1 MTTKIIAN
9 ISGFFVFD
17 SENKLIEFKAYSKNP
32 EEIAD
37 KIHNLSKYTIS
48 DELKEI
54 LTDIE
59 DINIETNSADALNF
73 IRVFGKKVELLTK
86 ADYYNELVAQL
97 PKILVE
103 KGFLKDEVE
112 LNELTREVSIAL
124 SKKSV
129 AYSSQ
134 RIDKNVVHAILSM
147 DDIDKTT
154 NLFSS
159 RIREWYGVH
168 FPEIIKEVPNHVTL
182 CKLITEIG
190 ARDSFTEDLIKNYGF
205 SNEKSKKFAEL
216 AASSMGAQF
225 EEKDLRPL
233 QAMAQ
238 RTLDLYDER
247 ESLDSWIEREM
258 GRIAPNM
265 KAIVGSAIAARL
277 IALAGGLREIAM
289 KPASTVQLLGA
300 EKALFRAL
308 KTGAKPPKHGI
319 IYQMPELH
327 SSPWWQRGNISRA
340 IAGRLTIAA
349 RIDAFQGEFMGD
361 QLRKDVDNKIE
372 EIREKYKEPPEGKKP
387 PIDRSQQ
394 PPRQGSRPPRYG
406 TRPPRQGSR
415 PPRQGQ
421 KKYPPKKGNYSQKKR
436 RY

>member
-1 MTTKIIAN
+1 MTIKIIAN

-17 SENKLIEFKAYSKNP
+17 NQDKLIEFTAYEKNP
-32 EEIAD
+32 EKIAE

-48 DELKEI
+48 EELENIFSDLKEK
-54 LTDIE
+54 T
-59 DINIETNSADALNF
+59 IETNSADVQNF
-73 IRVFGKKVELLTK
+73 SRSKGIKSELIIK
-86 ADYYNELVAQL
+86 SENYQAVIS
-97 PKILVE
+97 KIPEILIQKNYIKDDAEYTVL
-103 KGFLKDEVE
+103 LKD
-112 LNELTREVSIAL
+112 VSINL

-168 FPEIIKEVPNHVTL
+168 FPEILKEVQNHVTL
-182 CKLITEIG
+182 CKIVTEIG
-190 ARDSFTEDLIKNYGF
+190 TRQKFTENGLKDYGF
-205 SNEKSKKFAEL
+205 SIERSKKLVQL
-216 AASSMGAQF
+216 ASKSMGASY
-225 EEKDLRPL
+225 EDKDLRPL
-233 QAMAQ
+233 QDMAQ
-238 RTLDLYDER
+238 KTLDLYEER
-247 ESLDSWIEREM
+247 ENLESWIEREM

-265 KAIVGSAIAARL
+265 KAVVGSSIAARL

-319 IYQMPELH
+319 IYQMPEIH
-327 SSPWWQRGNISRA
+327 SCPWWQRGNISRA

-349 RIDAFQGEFMGD
+349 RIDFFQGEFYGD
-361 QLRKDVDNKIE
+361 QLRIEVEQKID
-372 EIREKYKEPPEGKKP
+372 EIKEKYKNPPEGKQPPVDRSFQPDQQRPKRGSYKNGQKGGQRSSQRGGQRKP
-387 PIDRSQQ
+387 P
-394 PPRQGSRPPRYG
+394 Y
-406 TRPPRQGSR
+406 
-415 PPRQGQ
+415 
-421 KKYPPKKGNYSQKKR
+421 KKPYQKR
-436 RY
+436 R